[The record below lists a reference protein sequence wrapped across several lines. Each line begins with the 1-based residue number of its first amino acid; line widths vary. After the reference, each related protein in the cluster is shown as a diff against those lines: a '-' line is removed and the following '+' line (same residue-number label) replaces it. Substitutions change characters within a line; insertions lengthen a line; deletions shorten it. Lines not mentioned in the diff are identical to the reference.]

1 MGQIAQQGLLIAAK
15 DTKVFFRDR
24 FAVAFSFLFPL
35 MFVLGFSLA
44 LANVGP
50 EDEQLTFKVTTL
62 ESEGVSHQI
71 IEGLTESEDSGVEV
85 VVYAEALEDV
95 ENEELNGFVAFPA
108 DFTAAL
114 LSGQPTAIEV
124 VTRDDAPEDQAAL
137 VGFADSLAGRIS
149 NTQVALRAILELR
162 GAGGSGLTEAEVA
175 GLSQSD
181 EPLTIQT
188 DQIGEIKPFKAS
200 NFTLTGYLTMFVFFA
215 AAMSAEAI
223 LKERQNQTLERLMS
237 SGTRRE
243 SVILGKYLMAMYRGL
258 MQLAVLWVVGLLAFR
273 IDLGA
278 APAAVILVSVLMVLA
293 SSGFG
298 IMLAT
303 FVRTVASASS
313 AGVLVSLTLAPIG
326 GSWWPLF
333 ITPEWMQT
341 LARLTPHGWA
351 NTAFNKLMLFG
362 ADFGDV
368 WIELAALVLFGVA
381 FLTVGLLRFRLS
393 VAQ

>member
-1 MGQIAQQGLLIAAK
+1 M
-15 DTKVFFRDR
+15 
-24 FAVAFSFLFPL
+24 
-35 MFVLGFSLA
+35 
-44 LANVGP
+44 
-50 EDEQLTFKVTTL
+50 TTL